1 MIENIMHTRIPHE
14 RLGVL
19 IGSGGDAKR
28 IIENKFEVH
37 VEVDSETG
45 DIEIKSKKKLSDPI
59 KLLKARDTINA
70 IGRGY
75 SSERAFRLF
84 NDDENLVIIDLR
96 GIFKSQSDI
105 QRIKGRIIGK
115 NGKTRR
121 IIEELT
127 GADIS
132 IYGYTVSIIGE
143 FKQFGVAKE
152 AIEMLI
158 KGKMHKSVYGFLQR
172 KRFDLKKDAI
182 ELWKPSFTDM
192 GEDI

>member
-1 MIENIMHTRIPHE
+1 MTENIIHTRIPHE

-19 IGSGGDAKR
+19 IGSSGNAKR
-28 IIENKFEVH
+28 IIENKFDVNI
-37 VEVDSETG
+37 EVDSETG
-45 DIEIKSKKKLSDPI
+45 DVEIRSKKKLLDPI
-59 KLLKARDTINA
+59 KLLRARDIIIA
-70 IGRGY
+70 IGRGF

-84 NDDENLVIIDLR
+84 NNEENLGIIDLR

-121 IIEELT
+121 LIEELT

-132 IYGYTVSIIGE
+132 IYGHTVSIIGE
-143 FKQFGVAKE
+143 FKQFEVAKE

-158 KGKMHKSVYGFLQR
+158 KGKLHKSVYGFLQR
-172 KRFDLKKDAI
+172 KRFDLKKEDI
-182 ELWKPSFTDM
+182 ELWKPSLP
-192 GEDI
+192 I